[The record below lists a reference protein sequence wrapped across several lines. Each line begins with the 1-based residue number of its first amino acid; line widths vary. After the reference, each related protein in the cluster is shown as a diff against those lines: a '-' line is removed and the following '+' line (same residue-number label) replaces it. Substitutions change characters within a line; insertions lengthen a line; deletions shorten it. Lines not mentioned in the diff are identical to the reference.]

1 MGARNRFNGLYAD
14 KTQKQAA
21 ARDQTPKEKSEVE
34 IMRSQIQKT
43 IRDNPE
49 MAKKAAMIIEQMLE
63 KSKNK

>member
-1 MGARNRFNGLYAD
+1 MGARNRFSGLYAD
-14 KTQKQAA
+14 KTQQAA
-21 ARDQTPKEKSEVE
+21 ARNQSPKEKSEVE

-63 KSKNK
+63 KTKNK